1 MKFYRYFLDN
11 IEEATTG
18 IANKIIVN
26 SEFTRKVFLKEFPTI
41 SKLDAKDSR
50 PINIVSHFMGVKKHL
65 PEILYPTISEK
76 AFLKSKEYKNLSI
89 KTLVESENSDK
100 K

>member
-18 IANKIIVN
+18 IATKIIVN

-50 PINIVSHFMGVKKHL
+50 
-65 PEILYPTISEK
+65 
-76 AFLKSKEYKNLSI
+76 
-89 KTLVESENSDK
+89 
-100 K
+100 